1 MKVTSAL
8 ANKLLIQLKDEKDI
22 YIQKEIDS
30 NTYVVSDGEEALI
43 PEYDFL
49 ENNKKIEEI
58 DIKIMKLKHAINLTN
73 TLSKIEI
80 EGKTYSVDEILV
92 RMAELNARMRF
103 YDELRR
109 KLPKQRLDSRRFVS
123 KNNPNAIEF
132 EYANFNI
139 EDAKKEFEKTQKE
152 IISLQLALDKFNQ
165 TYEFEVEF

>member
-8 ANKLLIQLKDEKDI
+8 ANKLLIQLKGEKEI
-22 YIQKEIDS
+22 YTQKEANS
-30 NTYVVSDGEEALI
+30 NTYVVSEGEEPLV

-49 ENNKKIEEI
+49 ENNKSIEEI

-73 TLSKIEI
+73 TLSKIEV

-92 RMAELNARMRF
+92 RMAELNARMKF
-103 YDELRR
+103 YDVLRR
-109 KLPKQRLDSRRFVS
+109 KLPKQRLDSRRYIS
-123 KNNPNAIEF
+123 RNNTNAIEF
-132 EYANFNI
+132 EYTNYKV

>member
-8 ANKLLIQLKDEKDI
+8 ANKLLIQLKGEKDI

-109 KLPKQRLDSRRFVS
+109 KLPKERLDSRRYIS
-123 KNNPNAIEF
+123 RNNSNAV
-132 EYANFNI
+132 EYKYTNYKV
-139 EDAKKEFEKTQKE
+139 EDAKAEFERTQKE
-152 IISLQLALDKFNQ
+152 IIALQLGLDKFNK
-165 TYEFEVEF
+165 TFEFEVEF

>member
-8 ANKLLIQLKDEKDI
+8 ANKLLIQLKGEKEI
-22 YIQKEIDS
+22 YTQKEIDS
-30 NTYVVSDGEEALI
+30 YIVSEGETPSI
-43 PEYDFL
+43 PEYNFL
-49 ENNKKIEEI
+49 ENNKAIEEI
-58 DIKIMKLKHAINLTN
+58 DLKIMKLKHSINLTN
-73 TLSKIEI
+73 TSSKIDVNGVI
-80 EGKTYSVDEILV
+80 YSVDEILI
-92 RMAELNARMRF
+92 RMAELNLRMKF